1 MMNLLPQ
8 EKFETLG
15 LSLPPAPAPLGIY
28 KPFLVDGKV
37 SLFVRTWPVQMINHH
52 HRKNRE
58 DMDIEQG
65 SLPQDR

>member
-28 KPFLVDGKV
+28 KPFLVDGKYLYL
-37 SLFVRTWPVQMINHH
+37 SDMARYKMINHLSS
-52 HRKNRE
+52 E
-58 DMDIEQG
+58 E
-65 SLPQDR
+65 